1 MKDGA
6 VRDLVG
12 RTVVAEVG
20 LKRRASLGGFPRL
33 TEVDIPQDHAAFSS
47 SLPSA
52 SRLTSNREV
61 KGSLKL
67 TGTRLPQ
74 RLFNLL
80 APFPL
85 VLGETSKSQ

>member
-1 MKDGA
+1 MEDGA

-33 TEVDIPQDHAAFSS
+33 TELDRAAFSS

-61 KGSLKL
+61 KGSL
-67 TGTRLPQ
+67 
-74 RLFNLL
+74 
-80 APFPL
+80 
-85 VLGETSKSQ
+85 